1 MPEQVRKEYQKEV
14 WEDSSELTQLQR
26 KMFICNKLPIYRL
39 PLLYPLEPAISY
51 TALETALFETI
62 KEQAA
67 LQVKYSYEPTQRRF
81 YQQYVPLQREEFK
94 VGREYTDEE
103 PRHYIERKQ
112 AGIDLSKDYPWRL
125 WFLERLDRRYLYIE
139 FHHIAIDGLGIR
151 CFEEALFNRLLN
163 GISGPPADKPSLTTY
178 RKINELQQRV
188 NIPSG
193 SSPELLRL
201 PMLQTEPA
209 PGVGRLTKPLDQR
222 SQAAVERTAKKL
234 GVTKNAVY
242 QGILEE
248 VLSHSCTG
256 QAYGTIGNWRL
267 KLGNFDE
274 VGCYVQINPKLLRVE
289 SNVEERIR
297 HIFMDNLKSLLNREV
312 VPVVHAEYPLMY
324 SYEEDMFRHFQYIPA
339 DRLCKFELYFRV
351 YCHDHETGFEVEY
364 SRAKYTDEQM
374 IEMTREF
381 RLLIDSL
388 VE

>member
-1 MPEQVRKEYQKEV
+1 MPEQVRNEYQKEIG
-14 WEDSSELTQLQR
+14 DDTSELTQLQR

-39 PLLYPLEPAISY
+39 PLLYPLEPTMSY
-51 TALETALFETI
+51 SAVETALYETL
-62 KEQAA
+62 KEQAT
-67 LQVKYSYEPTQRRF
+67 LQVKYSYKSQQRRF
-81 YQQYVPLQREEFK
+81 YQHYVPLYWEDFK
-94 VGREYTDEE
+94 VGCEPIDEE
-103 PRHYIERKQ
+103 PRLYIERKQ
-112 AGIDLSKDYPWRL
+112 AGIDLNTDYPWRL
-125 WFLERLDRRYLYIE
+125 WFLEWLDKRYLYIE

-163 GISGPPADKPSLTTY
+163 GISIPPADTKLLSTY
-178 RKINELQQRV
+178 RKINEIQHL
-188 NIPSG
+188 PSD
-193 SSPELLRL
+193 SSLELLKL
-201 PMLQTEPA
+201 PVMQTEPA
-209 PGVGRLTKPLDQR
+209 PGVGRLTKPMDQR

-274 VGCYVQINPKLLRVE
+274 VGCYVQINPKLLREE
-289 SNVEERIR
+289 SDLEGRIR
-297 HIFMDNLKSLLNREV
+297 HIFTDNIKSLLNREYV
-312 VPVVHAEYPLMY
+312 PAALTEYPVVY

-351 YCHDHETGFEVEY
+351 YCHEHETGFEMEY